1 MATSS
6 PRRPYMSNSRGRMD
20 PGYLQRINR
29 MIAEQI
35 ASQQSQPVEEV
46 AFDETSYNTDP
57 EMPYLEDLSP
67 TARYR
72 DMQFRDAGRRYGIL
86 QNMRA
91 AIDEQR
97 QAQERGEPTLREDVA
112 MGVTRSPGGRVRT
125 DGGGLITKTPAE
137 VIKGIP
143 GGEVRPQMPG
153 ITPASAIVNRALD
166 ILRPKTAHI
175 PDRVVAPAR
184 ATLTSPYGTGS
195 SVMEAPKTPGTFS
208 FQNAEGQTISAPFS
222 ALKDP
227 RFMKF
232 MSEEETARGVRG
244 GPIDEEIAGPSI
256 EDILAQLAA
265 AEA

>member
-35 ASQQSQPVEEV
+35 ARQQSQPVEEA

-67 TARYR
+67 TGRYR

-86 QNMRA
+86 QNMKA
-91 AIDEQR
+91 AIAEQND
-97 QAQERGEPTLREDVA
+97 AAARGEPLLREDVA

-125 DGGGLITKTPAE
+125 EGGGLITKTPAQ
-137 VIKGIP
+137 VVKGTP
-143 GGEVRPQMPG
+143 GGEVRSQLPG
-153 ITPASAIVNRALD
+153 ITPASAIANRALD
-166 ILRPKTAHI
+166 ILRPKVAAI
-175 PDRVVAPAR
+175 PDRVVAPAT

-195 SVMEAPKTPGTFS
+195 SVMQAPAAPGTFS
-208 FQNAEGQTISAPFS
+208 FQDANGRTISAPFS

-227 RFMKF
+227 KFQRFMRQ
-232 MSEEETARGVRG
+232 EELGSPVEEDDRQGLSF
-244 GPIDEEIAGPSI
+244 EEIM
-256 EDILAQLAA
+256 AQLAA
-265 AEA
+265 VKE